1 MDDRANLAVG
11 GIAAALGIVLLATA
25 NRYGFHR
32 DELYF
37 IEAGHHLA
45 WGYVDQPPLTPLLGH
60 ISQTVFGASPRALR
74 VPSVLVGMALVVLS
88 ASLCRHF
95 GGTSRARIL
104 AAVCSAVAAVLL
116 AVTHILST
124 TTFDVLAWVLV
135 LWLVTRLLQGA
146 DPRLWVVVGL
156 VVGIGLLN
164 KHLVL
169 FLVASLGVGILIGRR
184 SDVLR
189 SKWLLVGAALA
200 LLIWSPNLIWQAT
213 HGWPQID
220 MARAI
225 AREDG
230 TENRAELIPLQLLL
244 LGPLLLPIWGAGLL
258 WLWRSDETKALRP
271 LAFSYPVLLVAV
283 FIGAGK
289 SYYVAPILLVYL
301 AAGCVVV
308 DRWMTKPR
316 RVITV
321 GALVSVSAVTSAI
334 IALPLL
340 PVNDVGGSPVAALN
354 DDALETIGWPEFTA
368 VVADVIETLPSEQ
381 RASAIL
387 FTSNYGEAG
396 AIDHLGGAFG
406 LPRAYS
412 GHNSYSDWGI
422 PPDGA
427 GPVVVIGFTQ
437 RSYVDRYWNGC
448 SVAAHVDN
456 GVGAD
461 NEEQGVPIWVC
472 AGPKRSWADMWGDL
486 TSYG

>member
-1 MDDRANLAVG
+1 MHDRANLAIA
-11 GIAAALGIVLLATA
+11 GIAAALGLVLLATA

-37 IEAGHHLA
+37 IEAGRHLA

-60 ISQTVFGASPRALR
+60 ISQAVFGSSPRALR
-74 VPSVLVGMALVVLS
+74 VPSVLAGMALVLLG
-88 ASLCRHF
+88 ASLCRHL
-95 GGTSRARIL
+95 GGTPRARVL
-104 AAVCSAVAAVLL
+104 AAVGTAVAAVVL

-169 FLVASLGVGILIGRR
+169 FLVASLAVGILLGRR

-189 SKWLLVGAALA
+189 SRWLVIGAALA

-230 TENRAELIPLQLLL
+230 AENRAELIPLQLLL
-244 LGPLLLPIWGAGLL
+244 LGPLLLPIWGAGLV
-258 WLWRSDETKALRP
+258 WLWRSDETKRLRP
-271 LAFSYPVLLVAV
+271 LAFTYPVLLVAV
-283 FIGAGK
+283 FLGAGK

-316 RVITV
+316 RVVAV
-321 GALVSVSAVTSAI
+321 GAWVAVSAVTSAI
-334 IALPLL
+334 ITLPLL
-340 PVNDVGGSPVAALN
+340 PVKDVGGSPVAALN
-354 DDALETIGWPEFTA
+354 DDALETIGWPNFVDQVAA
-368 VVADVIETLPSEQ
+368 VVATLPPDQ

-387 FTSNYGEAG
+387 FTANYGEAG
-396 AIDHLGGAFG
+396 AIDHLGGAVG
-406 LPRAYS
+406 LSRAYS

-422 PPDGA
+422 PPGSA
-427 GPVVVIGFTQ
+427 GPAVVIGFTQ
-437 RSYVDRYWNGC
+437 RAYVDTYWNGC
-448 SVAAHVDN
+448 REASRIDN
-456 GVGAD
+456 GVDAD

-472 AGPKRSWADMWGDL
+472 AGPNRPWATLWDDL
-486 TSYG
+486 SSYG

>member
-1 MDDRANLAVG
+1 VDDRANLAVG
-11 GIAAALGIVLLATA
+11 GIAGALGLVLLAAA

-60 ISQTVFGASPRALR
+60 VSQAVFGASPRALR
-74 VPSVLVGMALVVLS
+74 VPSMLAGMALVVLS
-88 ASLCRHF
+88 ASLCRHL

-169 FLVASLGVGILIGRR
+169 FLVASLGVGILIGHR

-258 WLWRSDETKALRP
+258 WLWRSDATKALRP
-271 LAFSYPVLLVAV
+271 LAFTYPVLLAAV

-316 RVITV
+316 RVVAVAT
-321 GALVSVSAVTSAI
+321 LVTVSAVTSAI
-334 IALPLL
+334 ITLPLL
-340 PVNDVGGSPVAALN
+340 PVKDVGGSPVAALN

-368 VVADVIETLPSEQ
+368 LVADVVETLPPDQ

-437 RSYVDRYWNGC
+437 RAYVDTYWNGC
-448 SVAAHVDN
+448 TVAAHVDD

-472 AGPKRSWADMWGDL
+472 AGPKRPWADMWGDL

>member
-1 MDDRANLAVG
+1 MHDRANLAIA
-11 GIAAALGIVLLATA
+11 GIAAALGVVLLATA

-60 ISQTVFGASPRALR
+60 ISQAVFGASPRALR
-74 VPSVLVGMALVVLS
+74 VPSMLIGMALVVLS
-88 ASLCRHF
+88 ASLCRHL
-95 GGTSRARIL
+95 GGASRARFL

-169 FLVASLGVGILIGRR
+169 FLVASLAVGILIGRR

-189 SKWLLVGAALA
+189 SPWVLVGAALA
-200 LLIWSPNLIWQAT
+200 LVIWSPNLVWQAT

-230 TENRAELIPLQLLL
+230 AQNRAELIPLQLLL

-258 WLWRSDETKALRP
+258 WLWRSDETKPLRP
-271 LAFSYPVLLVAV
+271 LAFTYPVLLVAI
-283 FIGAGK
+283 FLGAGK

-316 RVITV
+316 RVVAV
-321 GALVSVSAVTSAI
+321 GALVTVSAVTSAI
-334 IALPLL
+334 ITLPLL
-340 PVNDVGGSPVAALN
+340 PVKDVGGSPVAALN
-354 DDALETIGWPEFTA
+354 SDALETIGWPQFIDQVKS
-368 VVADVIETLPSEQ
+368 VVETLSPDQ

-387 FTSNYGEAG
+387 FTANYGEAG
-396 AIDHLGGAFG
+396 AIDHLGGAAG
-406 LPRAYS
+406 LSRAYS

-422 PPDGA
+422 PPGTA

-437 RSYVDRYWNGC
+437 RAYVDTYWNDC
-448 SVAAHVDN
+448 KEAARIDN
-456 GVGAD
+456 GVGAE

-472 AGPKRSWADMWGDL
+472 ASPIRPWADMWSDL

>member
-60 ISQTVFGASPRALR
+60 ISQSVFGASPRALR

-135 LWLVTRLLQGA
+135 LVLVTRLLQGA

-271 LAFSYPVLLVAV
+271 LAFTYPVLLVAV

-316 RVITV
+316 RVIAV

-437 RSYVDRYWNGC
+437 RSYVDTYWNGC